1 MDQILIKK
9 GILFED
15 NRRREIIRTIVKDI
29 TYIIKNDGDGE
40 YYLPMDITDQ
50 EFYEFNNFPHD
61 LVVELQITENEDIDD
76 YFIDGE
82 IYREDD
88 LMVIKVEYSPE
99 NKTKLLYSMIGEL
112 NEIVAHEIR
121 HFDQYSKGMFDFD
134 DEEEEDPVKYYTDP
148 KELDA
153 QVFGFKRM
161 SRLTGEPFEG
171 VVRNWFKTHMDFHH
185 MNDDQ
190 VEFVI
195 GKIMDYKSSL

>member
-82 IYREDD
+82 IYRGDD

-161 SRLTGEPFEG
+161 SRLTGEPFEE